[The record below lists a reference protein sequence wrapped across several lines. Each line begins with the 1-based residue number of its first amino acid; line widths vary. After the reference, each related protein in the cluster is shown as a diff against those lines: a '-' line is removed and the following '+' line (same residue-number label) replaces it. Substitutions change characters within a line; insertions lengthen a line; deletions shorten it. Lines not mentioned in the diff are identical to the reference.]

1 MDDSHMD
8 DLPKGQSTEGA
19 DCLPS
24 CSGAHGG
31 SPAVRMGGHQQCAW
45 GVTSSCADPSL
56 SMSPG
61 VPIWPAPRSVLPPHQ
76 RMVVSQK
83 RSRCSSSRGDQCGCT
98 PSVLRCT
105 KAKGKRK
112 NPHCE
117 GGTQELKVHAQQYSQ
132 VSRRDAPVDGQR
144 AGHVAVVSAV
154 VHSQSAGDLASRCCG
169 GLSRL
174 GIWLAKGRGARSKA
188 DWPRQT

>member
-1 MDDSHMD
+1 MIHTWIIYPRGSP
-8 DLPKGQSTEGA
+8 PKGQIV
-19 DCLPS
+19 CLP
-24 CSGAHGG
+24 AV
-31 SPAVRMGGHQQCAW
+31 VRMGGHQQCAW

-117 GGTQELKVHAQQYSQ
+117 GGTQELKVHAQQYSR

-144 AGHVAVVSAV
+144 AGHVAVSR
-154 VHSQSAGDLASRCCG
+154 VHSQSAMHHEC
-169 GLSRL
+169 
-174 GIWLAKGRGARSKA
+174 
-188 DWPRQT
+188 T